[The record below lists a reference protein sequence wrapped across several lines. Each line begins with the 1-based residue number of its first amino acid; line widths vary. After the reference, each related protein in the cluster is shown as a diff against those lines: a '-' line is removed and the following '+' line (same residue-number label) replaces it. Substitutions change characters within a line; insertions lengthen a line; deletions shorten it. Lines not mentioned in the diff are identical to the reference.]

1 MIDLQKPAPNASGT
15 PRWIKALLAGSLAL
29 NFAVIA
35 GAIGMAVTFDGPP
48 PPDGGMPGV
57 GGYIRSLDDHHRR
70 EFGDAMRGAFEKRPS
85 RETFM
90 AEGREMIALIR
101 AEPFDPAALKSHIE
115 QVSARFEAGRRAGD
129 DALIQIVAGM
139 SQAERQKYADR
150 LEKRLSKGF
159 GKDDHKDDFK
169 PR

>member
-1 MIDLQKPAPNASGT
+1 MVDLQKPAVNASGT

-35 GAIGMAVTFDGPP
+35 GAIGMVATFDGPP

-57 GGYIRSLDDHHRR
+57 GGFVRSLNEEHRR
-70 EFGDAMRGAFEKRPS
+70 EFGDAMRGAFDKRPS

-90 AEGREMIALIR
+90 ADAQQMITLIR
-101 AEPFDPAALKSHIE
+101 AEPFDSAAFQSHIE
-115 QVSARFEAGRRAGD
+115 TVSQRFEDGRRAGD
-129 DALIQIVAGM
+129 AALIRIIGGM
-139 SQAERQKYADR
+139 SSAERQDYADR

-159 GKDDHKDDFK
+159 DKDGHKDDFK